1 MFNESKIALQF
12 AAVSDLQHGFLSD
25 RAPGKAKP
33 LSPGEKSLKGLG
45 DSIAYFDTG
54 ERGRE
59 GFRQLQELALQYND
73 RGLDAVFFA
82 GDIIN
87 NARASQV
94 ESFKDVY
101 EAHLDPAKVP
111 FIFCLGNHDI
121 KSGRPYTLQEL
132 NMDVFYR
139 ILGDEYRTYEKETS
153 ALELGCVHQ
162 IVGGYHFLAINPL
175 DKGYLSQEGDASG
188 AKYAPEAL
196 AWMDARLAAITAE
209 HPDRYVFVTT
219 HPMLRDLAYGG
230 DLVYGTLFW
239 NTVDLLDVLNKYPQV
254 VAFGGHLHFPISDER
269 SIMQDKVTNI
279 NCGAMSYM
287 ATENG
292 GFRYMANKTV
302 MLDASQVSNGHLVQ
316 IDEDG
321 NLRIIRMNFGLGKTI
336 KEPWILP
343 APTADGAHLKCYSQ
357 ERGSAENNQPPVL
370 AEDAIAVSDNG
381 AWVTDGALRT
391 TLSFKAGTDDDL
403 IHYYKITITE
413 GDQVVEEA
421 KLLADSYLYASPADM
436 KTLWT
441 LELAADTYFKGHTY
455 TIALTAYDS
464 WEAASNTVTYTYQ
477 P

>member
-1 MFNESKIALQF
+1 MFNENKIVLQF

-25 RAPGKAKP
+25 RVGGKI
-33 LSPGEKSLKGLG
+33 SPGEKTLKSLG

-59 GFRQLQELALQYND
+59 GFRQLQELALQYTD
-73 RGLDAVFFA
+73 RGVDAVFFA

-101 EAHLDPAKVP
+101 EAVFDPAKVP

-121 KSGRPYTLQEL
+121 RSGRPYTLQEL
-132 NMDVFYR
+132 TMDTYYR
-139 ILGDEYRTYEKETS
+139 IFGDAYRTYDAENS
-153 ALELGCVHQ
+153 DLQMGYVHQ
-162 IVGGYHFLAINPL
+162 VVGGYHFIAVNPM
-175 DKGYLSQEGDASG
+175 DSGYVCEEGDTSG
-188 AKYAPEAL
+188 AHYAPELLEWLDQIL
-196 AWMDARLAAITAE
+196 ARITAE
-209 HPDRYVFVTT
+209 QPNRYVFLTT
-219 HPMLRDLAYGG
+219 HPMLRGLAYGG
-230 DLVYGTLFW
+230 DLIMGTLFW
-239 NTVDLLDVLNKYPQV
+239 NTEELLTVLNKYPQV

-302 MLDASQVSNGHLVQ
+302 MKDASLVSNGHLVQ

-321 NLRIIRMNFGLGKTI
+321 NLRIIRMNFGLHKTI
-336 KEPWILP
+336 KQPWILP
-343 APTADGAHLKCYSQ
+343 APSADGAHLKCYSKA
-357 ERGSAENNQPPVL
+357 RGNAENNQPPVL
-370 AEDAIAVSDNG
+370 PEDAIFVADNAARIAEGAVRPIL
-381 AWVTDGALRT
+381 T
-391 TLSFKAGTDDDL
+391 FKAGTDDDL
-403 IHYYKITITE
+403 IHYYKLVITE
-413 GDQVVEEA
+413 GDRVVETA
-421 KLLADSYLYASPADM
+421 KLLADSYLCASPDEM

-441 LELAADTYFKGHTY
+441 LELAENTYFKGHTY
-455 TIALTAYDS
+455 TITLNAYDS
-464 WEAASNTVTYTYQ
+464 WEAESNTVTFTYA

>member
-1 MFNESKIALQF
+1 MFDESKIVLQF

-25 RAPGKAKP
+25 RAPGVAKK
-33 LSPGEKSLKGLG
+33 SPGEQALKTLSQGLE
-45 DSIAYFDTG
+45 YFDTG

-59 GFRQLQELALQYND
+59 GFRQLQELALKYTD

-82 GDIIN
+82 GDIVN

-94 ESFKDVY
+94 ESFKEVY
-101 EAHLDPAKVP
+101 EDVLDPVKTP

-121 KSGRPYTLQEL
+121 YSGRPYTYQHL
-132 NMDVFYR
+132 NLDVFYR
-139 ILGDEYRTYEKETS
+139 IFGDAYRTYDVENTD
-153 ALELGCVHQ
+153 LQMGYVHQ
-162 IVGGYHFLAINPL
+162 VVGDYHFLAINPM
-175 DKGYLSQEGDASG
+175 DSGYVCEVGDPSG
-188 AKYAPEAL
+188 AHYAPELLEWLDNLL
-196 AWMDARLAAITAE
+196 AKITTE
-209 HPDRYVFVTT
+209 QPNHYVFVTT
-219 HPMLRDLAYGG
+219 HPMLRGLAYGG
-230 DLVYGTLFW
+230 DLVMGTLFW
-239 NTVDLLDVLNKYPQV
+239 NTKELLEVLNKYPQV

-292 GFRYMANKTV
+292 GFREMLSVTV
-302 MLDASQVSNGHLVQ
+302 MKDASEVSNGHLVQ

-321 NLRIIRMNFGLGKTI
+321 NLRIIRMNFGLHKTI

-343 APTADGAHLKCYSQ
+343 APTADGAHLQRYTWA
-357 ERGSAENNQPPVL
+357 RGNAENNQPPVL
-370 AEDAIAVSDNG
+370 AEDAITVTDNG
-381 AWVTDGALRT
+381 AWITDGALRP

-421 KLLADSYLYASPADM
+421 KLLADSYLHASPADM

-441 LELAADTYFKGHTY
+441 LELAADTYFKGHAY
-455 TIALTAYDS
+455 TISLAAYDS
-464 WEAASNTVTYTYQ
+464 WEAESNIVTYTYQ

>member
-1 MFNESKIALQF
+1 MFDESKIVLQF

-25 RAPGKAKP
+25 RAPGAKK
-33 LSPGEKSLKGLG
+33 SPGEQALKTLSQGLE
-45 DSIAYFDTG
+45 YFDTG

-59 GFRQLQELALQYND
+59 GFRQLQELALQYTD

-82 GDIIN
+82 GDIVN
-87 NARASQV
+87 NARVSQV
-94 ESFKDVY
+94 ESFKAVY
-101 EAHLDPAKVP
+101 EDVLDPVKTP

-121 KSGRPYTLQEL
+121 YSGRPYTLQHL
-132 NMDVFYR
+132 NLDLFYR
-139 ILGDEYRTYEKETS
+139 VFGDAYRSYDAENSDLQE
-153 ALELGCVHQ
+153 GYVHQ
-162 IVGGYHFLAINPL
+162 VVGDYHFLAINPM
-175 DKGYLSQEGDASG
+175 DSGYVCEIGDPSG
-188 AKYAPEAL
+188 AHYSAKAKEWL
-196 AWMDARLAAITAE
+196 DRMLHQITTE
-209 HPDRYVFVTT
+209 HPDRYVFLTT
-219 HPMLRDLAYGG
+219 HPMLRGLAYGG
-230 DLVYGTLFW
+230 DLVMGTLFW
-239 NTVDLLDVLNKYPQV
+239 NTEELMPILNKYPQV

-287 ATENG
+287 ATENA
-292 GFRYMANKTV
+292 GFREMINATV
-302 MLDASQVSNGHLVQ
+302 MKDASQVSNGHLVQ

-321 NLRIIRMNFGLGKTI
+321 NLRIIRVNFGLKKLI

-343 APTADGAHLKCYSQ
+343 APTADGAHLKCYTW
-357 ERGSAENNQPPVL
+357 ERGSAEKNQPPVL
-370 AEDAIAVSDNG
+370 AEDAIIVTDNA

-391 TLSFKAGTDDDL
+391 TLAFKAGTDDDL
-403 IHYYKITITE
+403 IHYYKVTITE

-421 KLLADSYLYASPADM
+421 KLLADSYLLASPADM

-464 WEAASNTVTYTYQ
+464 WEAESNTVTYTYQ